1 MLVLSRREADKIL
14 FPSLG
19 ITVEV
24 LRVQGNRTRLGIDA
38 PANVPILRYEIAD
51 LKEIEFAP
59 DNRKVRLD
67 YVQILQKRQRFQRAH
82 DEAKRLLQEEA

>member
-24 LRVQGNRTRLGIDA
+24 LRVQGNRTRLGINA
-38 PANVPILRYEIAD
+38 PADVPILRHEIAD

-59 DNRKVRLD
+59 GKQTNDNRLRELVHAIR
-67 YVQILQKRQRFQRAH
+67 H
-82 DEAKRLLQEEA
+82 DWTARR